1 MYFELN
7 WKIDCVFNFSPVM
20 AYIRVNTEGCLC
32 LVTYLMCFSF
42 SMFLSRAVDT
52 IRHKD
57 SLRENQTLVSAGGLF
72 ELGFF
77 TDESTGNHF
86 LGIWFKDDVN
96 KKAVW
101 VAIRE
106 NPILDSSGVLQIRDD
121 GNLTLTGRRYDRS
134 LRDACN

>member
-1 MYFELN
+1 
-7 WKIDCVFNFSPVM
+7 M

-101 VAIRE
+101 VAILE
-106 NPILDSSGVLQIRDD
+106 NRAILDSSGVLQIRDD

>member
-7 WKIDCVFNFSPVM
+7 CKIDCVFNFSAEM
-20 AYIRVNTEGCLC
+20 AYITVYTEGCLS
-32 LVTYLMCFSF
+32 LVSYLMRFSF

-57 SLRENQTLVSAGGLF
+57 TLRENQTLVSAGGVF

-77 TDESTGNHF
+77 TDKSTGNHF

-96 KKAVW
+96 KKAMW

-121 GNLTLTGRRYDRS
+121 GNLTLTGR
-134 LRDACN
+134 

>member
-1 MYFELN
+1 
-7 WKIDCVFNFSPVM
+7 
-20 AYIRVNTEGCLC
+20 
-32 LVTYLMCFSF
+32 
-42 SMFLSRAVDT
+42 MFLSRAVDT

-96 KKAVW
+96 KKAMW

>member
-1 MYFELN
+1 
-7 WKIDCVFNFSPVM
+7 M